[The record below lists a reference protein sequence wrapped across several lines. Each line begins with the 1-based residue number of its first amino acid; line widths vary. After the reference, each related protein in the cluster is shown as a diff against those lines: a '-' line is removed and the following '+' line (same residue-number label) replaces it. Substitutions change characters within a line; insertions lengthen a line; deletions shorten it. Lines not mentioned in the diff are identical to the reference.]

1 MQVLILTQKTDFATS
16 ITKTKTEAKL
26 EVKTRND
33 ALENH
38 LKNLMDDLK
47 KENSKGF
54 IEIRAQNAD
63 E

>member
-16 ITKTKTEAKL
+16 ITKTKTEGKL